1 MHAFKR
7 LGMATASAAAVLA
20 IASGSASAFGG
31 GPFGH
36 NQPGHG
42 QPGSSQPNGGQP
54 GNDQPGNNQPGNNQ
68 PGNGQ
73 PNGGHP
79 GNGQPG
85 GGNPRPSRNRAVFVQ
100 TDNLS
105 GNQIIAYDQAWNGAL
120 TQAGAYATGGVGGA
134 LEGSVV
140 DHLAS
145 QGSLTY
151 DQQSNLLYAVNAG
164 SNTISVFAV
173 LGDHLALRQVL
184 SSGGSFPVSIAA
196 ENGLVYV
203 LNAEEGGVVQGFRV
217 LFDHLVPVPG
227 SARPLGLN
235 PTATP
240 QFVNTPGQVAFSA
253 DGSRLIVTTKANGSD
268 IDVFRISP
276 FGRLSSAPVV
286 TSLPGA
292 VPFSLVADRYGHLVV
307 AEAGTD
313 ALASFQL
320 NWNDTLTQLSSGL
333 TGEQATCWVVGV
345 DGRFYASNAGSASL
359 SGFQPGPGGALS
371 LFSTTPTDAGTVDAS
386 ATADGRFLYVQAG
399 GAGNVDEYAIEADG
413 TLSEIGSVA
422 VPGAAGGEGIVAQ

>member
-1 MHAFKR
+1 MHTFKR
-7 LGMATASAAAVLA
+7 LGVAAASAVAVLA
-20 IASGSASAFGG
+20 MAGGSASAFGDG
-31 GPFGH
+31 QQGH
-36 NQPGHG
+36 IPPGHG
-42 QPGSSQPNGGQP
+42 QF
-54 GNDQPGNNQPGNNQ
+54 
-68 PGNGQ
+68 
-73 PNGGHP
+73 

-85 GGNPRPSRNRAVFVQ
+85 DGQLGGNQPGDGQPGAGQPGGNQPGGGNQHFARNRAVFVQ
-100 TDNLS
+100 TDNLE
-105 GNQIIAYDQAWNGAL
+105 GNQIVVYDQAWNGTL
-120 TQAGAYATGGVGGA
+120 TPAGTYDTGGLGGA

-151 DQQSNLLYAVNAG
+151 DQQNNLLYAVNAG
-164 SNTISVFAV
+164 SNTISVFSV
-173 LGDHLALRQVL
+173 FGDHLALRQVL
-184 SSGGSFPVSIAA
+184 GSGGSFPVSIAA

-203 LNAEEGGVVQGFRV
+203 LNAEQGGVVQGFRV

-227 SARPLGLN
+227 SARSLGLN

-268 IDVFRISP
+268 IDVFRIDP

-333 TGEQATCWVVGV
+333 TGEQATCWVVGA

-399 GAGNVDEYAIEADG
+399 GAGNVDEYAIEASG
-413 TLSEIGSVA
+413 TLGEIGSTT

>member
-1 MHAFKR
+1 
-7 LGMATASAAAVLA
+7 MATASAAAILA
-20 IASGSASAFGG
+20 MASGSANAFGS
-31 GPFGH
+31 GPIG
-36 NQPGHG
+36 QIPSGHG
-42 QPGSSQPNGGQP
+42 QIGNGQP
-54 GNDQPGNNQPGNNQ
+54 GKGQPGDNQ

-73 PNGGHP
+73 PNWGQP

-85 GGNPRPSRNRAVFVQ
+85 GGNQHFARNRAVFVQ
-100 TDNLS
+100 TDNLA
-105 GNQIIAYDQAWNGAL
+105 GNQIVVYDQAWNGAL
-120 TQAGAYATGGVGGA
+120 TPAGTYDTGGLGGA

-151 DQQSNLLYAVNAG
+151 DQQNNLLYAVNAG
-164 SNTISVFAV
+164 SNTISVFSV
-173 LGDHLALRQVL
+173 FGDHLALRQVL
-184 SSGGSFPVSIAA
+184 GSGGSFPVSIAA

-203 LNAEEGGVVQGFRV
+203 LNAEQGGVIQGFRV

-227 SARPLGLN
+227 SSRPLGLN

-268 IDVFRISP
+268 IDVFRIDP
-276 FGRLSSAPVV
+276 FGRLSSVPVV

-292 VPFSLVADRYGHLVV
+292 VPFSLVTDGYGHLVV

-320 NWNDTLTQLSSGL
+320 NWNDTLTQLSSGP

-345 DGRFYASNAGSASL
+345 DGLFYASNAGSASL

-399 GAGNVDEYAIEADG
+399 GAGNVDEYAIEAGG
-413 TLSEIGSVA
+413 TLSEIGSTT

>member
-1 MHAFKR
+1 MHALKR
-7 LGMATASAAAVLA
+7 LGMATASVAAILA
-20 IASGSASAFGG
+20 MASGSASAFGG

-42 QPGSSQPNGGQP
+42 QPGNNQPP
-54 GNDQPGNNQPGNNQ
+54 NNQPG
-68 PGNGQ
+68 GGQ
-73 PNGGHP
+73 P

-85 GGNPRPSRNRAVFVQ
+85 GGNQHFPRNRAVFVQ
-100 TDNLS
+100 TDNLA
-105 GNQIIAYDQAWNGAL
+105 GNQVVAYDQAWNGTL
-120 TQAGAYATGGVGGA
+120 TPAGTYSTGGLGGA

-151 DQQSNLLYAVNAG
+151 DQQNNLLYAVNAG
-164 SNTISVFAV
+164 SNTISVFSV
-173 LGDHLALRQVL
+173 FGDRLALRQVL

-227 SARPLGLN
+227 SARPLGLS

-268 IDVFRISP
+268 IDVFRIDP

-286 TSLPGA
+286 ASLPGA

-333 TGEQATCWVVGV
+333 TGQQATCWVVGV
-345 DGRFYASNAGSASL
+345 DGLFYASNAGSASL

-371 LFSTTPTDAGTVDAS
+371 LFNTTATDAGTVDAS
-386 ATADGRFLYVQAG
+386 ASADGRFLYVQAG
-399 GAGNVDEYAIEADG
+399 GAGNVDEYAIEAG
-413 TLSEIGSVA
+413 GALSEVGSVT